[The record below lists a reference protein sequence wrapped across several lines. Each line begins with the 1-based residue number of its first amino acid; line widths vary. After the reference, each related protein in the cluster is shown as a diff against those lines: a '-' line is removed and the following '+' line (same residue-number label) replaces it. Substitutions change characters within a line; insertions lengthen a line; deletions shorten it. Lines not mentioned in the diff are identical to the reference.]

1 MTLPHSGM
9 QSALALT
16 SEAVPLD
23 AEALSESAVLEPAGS
38 ESADTVEREG
48 APESP
53 SLAAS
58 RPPSSRLCLPRAS
71 AGVARQRIQDTLDW
85 ENCDEDSGRF
95 RAVAQQFDDEFDK
108 EQLEEIEMDQMS
120 GSSSALSESASDDD
134 DESYESSFVTDG
146 SGSEEEEDSEDE
158 WMPVKKT
165 CIRDATNVQEPELS
179 ELTDGAA
186 ASAAASAASPC
197 ACISVSGDEASVVDV
212 MTHAMPECDAE
223 SCPEALDD
231 APEAAPEVA
240 CLQLSA
246 EELDTMKSP
255 CPHAEELDSPVG
267 FYNLWVL

>member
-1 MTLPHSGM
+1 MTLPHPGM

-71 AGVARQRIQDTLDW
+71 AGVARRRIQDTLDW

-108 EQLEEIEMDQMS
+108 EQLEEIEMDQIS
-120 GSSSALSESASDDD
+120 GSSSAQSESASDD

-165 CIRDATNVQEPELS
+165 CIRAATSVEEPELS
-179 ELTDGAA
+179 EHTAG
-186 ASAAASAASPC
+186 AAASAASPC
-197 ACISVSGDEASVVDV
+197 ACSSVSGDEASVVDV
-212 MTHAMPECDAE
+212 STHEMPECDAE
-223 SCPEALDD
+223 SCADALVDPPEA
-231 APEAAPEVA
+231 A

-246 EELDTMKSP
+246 EELPTMESP